1 MHRSAIL
8 NTKARSVRPL
18 EVSSVRKALL
28 ILGSFSKSHACWSV
42 SELARALQMPKS
54 TTHNLLRTLDRF
66 GFVKQSAADKRY
78 YLGPKVYELGV
89 LFAQSDEIIVRAPAY
104 LRELV
109 EQTGET
115 AKLGLLSGGRVVVAA
130 AVESSYQLH
139 TRGDV
144 GSSWPLH
151 STSLGKAILSI
162 LSPVEVNAIVKRHG
176 LPRVTARSIT
186 SLSALQQAIHEIQER
201 GYAVDNSEN
210 EEGVYC
216 IAVPLPAPAGG
227 APASLSISGP
237 SARLTPKKLQGWLPL
252 LSHTAQQVALP
263 ATLSTTHTAAQP
275 ASHR

>member
-1 MHRSAIL
+1 MY
-8 NTKARSVRPL
+8 RSVALNVRVDSTQSS
-18 EVSSVRKALL
+18 EVSSVRKALQ
-28 ILGSFSKSHACWSV
+28 ILGAFSRSHTCWSV
-42 SELARALQMPKS
+42 SDLARALQMPKS

-66 GFVKQSAADKRY
+66 GFVKQNAEDKRY
-78 YLGPKVYELGV
+78 CLGPKVYELGV
-89 LFAQSDEIIVRAPAY
+89 LFAQSDEIITRAPPY

-109 EQTGET
+109 QQTGET
-115 AKLGLLSGGRVVVAA
+115 VKLGLLAGGRVVVAA

-186 SLSALQQAIHEIQER
+186 TLSALQQAIVEIQKR

-237 SARLTPKKLQGWLPL
+237 SVRLSPKKLQDWLPF
-252 LSHTAQQVALP
+252 LSQTAQQIAFP
-263 ATLSTTHTAAQP
+263 ATPSKTPPAAQG
-275 ASHR
+275 ASQR